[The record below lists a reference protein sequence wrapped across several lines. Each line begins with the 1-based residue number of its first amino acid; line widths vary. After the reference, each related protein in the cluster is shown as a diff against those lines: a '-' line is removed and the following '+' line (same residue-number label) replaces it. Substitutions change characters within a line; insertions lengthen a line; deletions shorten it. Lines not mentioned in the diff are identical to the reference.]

1 VSALRITLRRGGGF
15 AGPAAT
21 RTVTLDASRLSAA
34 DRTSLDR
41 AMTAAH
47 VDSLPARV
55 ASPRA
60 MPDRR
65 QYELTITTV
74 SGTRTTLVDEPAAPQ
89 PLLDLF
95 DLIERLAASSANDA
109 AADSRG

>member
-1 VSALRITLRRGGGF
+1 VSALEITLRRGGGV

-21 RTVTLDASRLSAA
+21 RTVTLDSSRLSAA

-47 VDSLPARV
+47 VDSLPARL

-65 QYELTITTV
+65 QYELTIETAA
-74 SGTRTTLVDEPAAPQ
+74 GTRTILVDEPAAEE

-95 DLIERLAASSANDA
+95 ELIERLAAGSANDA
-109 AADSRG
+109 AADPGG